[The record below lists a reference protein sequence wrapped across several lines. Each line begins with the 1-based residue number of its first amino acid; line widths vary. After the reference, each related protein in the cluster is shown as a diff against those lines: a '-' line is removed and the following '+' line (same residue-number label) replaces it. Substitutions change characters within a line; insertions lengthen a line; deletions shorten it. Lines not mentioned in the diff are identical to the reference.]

1 MLPTLWILQLVEK
14 VVGRRR
20 LDEEDWMKATGWKRQ
35 DEEDWMKA
43 AGWKR
48 QDEEDRMRRGGD
60 KRIPWEVKKIIC
72 FSASWEGE
80 REESEGMT
88 YPFISY

>member
-1 MLPTLWILQLVEK
+1 
-14 VVGRRR
+14 
-20 LDEEDWMKATGWKRQ
+20 
-35 DEEDWMKA
+35 MKA

-72 FSASWEGE
+72 FSASWEGGKG
-80 REESEGMT
+80 RKRGHD
-88 YPFISY
+88 ISFYIILGRQVIRY